1 MARWSRGGTS
11 VYARFAAP
19 LCRGDSDHL
28 GEGGREDAVFV
39 DGVTHYQCPGL
50 RTGRGKK
57 CELRVKSSAPCRVPL
72 VECHTRGA
80 PRLLGERDEDLVR
93 VRSGGKG

>member
-1 MARWSRGGTS
+1 MTENGLHVGGDGAFATVRCGAVVARWSRGGTS

-28 GEGGREDAVFV
+28 GEGGREDAVFA
-39 DGVTHYQCPGL
+39 DGVTHHQCPVL

-57 CELRVKSSAPCRVPL
+57 CELRVKSSAPSRV
-72 VECHTRGA
+72 C
-80 PRLLGERDEDLVR
+80 
-93 VRSGGKG
+93 